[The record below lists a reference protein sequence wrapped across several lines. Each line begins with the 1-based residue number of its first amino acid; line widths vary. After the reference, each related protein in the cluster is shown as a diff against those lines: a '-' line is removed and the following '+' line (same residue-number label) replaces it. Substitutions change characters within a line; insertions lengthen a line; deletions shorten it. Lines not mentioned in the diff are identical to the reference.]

1 MVKEAAEKVTLI
13 HAKWKVAQDRQNN
26 YAYVWRMDLKFRVG
40 DRVYFKVST
49 TKGVAQF
56 KTSNK
61 LKLWYIGPFEI
72 FERVR
77 ALAYRLALSTNLSS
91 MHNMFHVSTLKKFVQ
106 DQSHINQN
114 VTNLEIQH
122 DVAYVEKL
130 VKILCSEDKVLRRK
144 IILLVEVL

>member
-13 HAKWKVAQDRQNN
+13 HAKWKAAQDRQNN

-61 LKLWYIGPFEI
+61 LKP
-72 FERVR
+72 
-77 ALAYRLALSTNLSS
+77 
-91 MHNMFHVSTLKKFVQ
+91 
-106 DQSHINQN
+106 
-114 VTNLEIQH
+114 
-122 DVAYVEKL
+122 
-130 VKILCSEDKVLRRK
+130 
-144 IILLVEVL
+144 

>member
-1 MVKEAAEKVTLI
+1 MFKEAVEKVKLI
-13 HAKWKVAQDRQNN
+13 QAKWKATQDHQNN
-26 YAYVWRMDLKFRVG
+26 YAYVWRMDLKYRVG
-40 DRVYFKVST
+40 DRVYFKVSP

-61 LKLWYIGPFEI
+61 LKPWYIGLFEI

-91 MHNMFHVSTLKKFVQ
+91 VHNMFHVSTLKKFVQ
-106 DQSHINQN
+106 DQSHIIQN
-114 VTNLEIQH
+114 VTDLEIQH
-122 DVAYVEKL
+122 DVPYVEKPM
-130 VKILCSEDKVLRRK
+130 KILCSEDKVLRRK